1 MKNVRYMTI
10 VITCLALL
18 GAMQA
23 MAVNYPQMKPAR
35 QQTYGQPMHVTTA
48 TAPTATFHSTSPIAG
63 TYSGVSTL
71 NANGTVNEDAY
82 GVGRRNVSGP
92 RRSSGGGMGT
102 PDDGPQ
108 YSDADNPAQSNPN
121 GSPLGGPV
129 LPLLLL
135 AFAYMCLR
143 PFLKRKRATQS

>member
-35 QQTYGQPMHVTTA
+35 QQMYGQPLYVTTA
-48 TAPTATFHSTSPIAG
+48 TAPTATFHSTSPMTG

-71 NANGTVNEDAY
+71 NANGTVNEEAY
-82 GVGRRNVSGP
+82 GVGRANVSGP
-92 RRSSGGGMGT
+92 RRAGGGGGV
-102 PDDGPQ
+102 DQ
-108 YSDADNPAQSNPN
+108 ASENDNQWN
-121 GSPLGGPV
+121 GSPLGSPV
-129 LPLLLL
+129 MPLLLL
-135 AFAYMCLR
+135 ACAYMCLR
-143 PFLKRKRATQS
+143 PFLKRKRASNG

>member
-1 MKNVRYMTI
+1 MTI

-35 QQTYGQPMHVTTA
+35 PTYGQPMHVTAA
-48 TAPTATFHSTSPIAG
+48 TAPTATFHSTSPMAG

-71 NANGTVNEDAY
+71 NANGTVNEEAY
-82 GVGRRNVSGP
+82 GVGRANVSGP
-92 RRSSGGGMGT
+92 RRAGGGGGV
-102 PDDGPQ
+102 DEA
-108 YSDADNPAQSNPN
+108 SENDNQWN
-121 GSPLGGPV
+121 GSPLGSPV

-135 AFAYMCLR
+135 AMAFCGVTYLR
-143 PFLKRKRATQS
+143 RSRV

>member
-1 MKNVRYMTI
+1 MKDVRYMTI

-35 QQTYGQPMHVTTA
+35 QQMYGQPMHVTTA
-48 TAPTATFHSTSPIAG
+48 TAPTATFHSTSPMAG

-71 NANGTVNEDAY
+71 NANGTVNEEAY
-82 GVGRRNVSGP
+82 GVGRANVSGP
-92 RRSSGGGMGT
+92 RRAGGGGGV
-102 PDDGPQ
+102 DE
-108 YSDADNPAQSNPN
+108 AAENDNQWN
-121 GSPLGGPV
+121 GSPIGSPV

-135 AFAYMCLR
+135 ACAYMCLR
-143 PFLKRKRATQS
+143 PFLKRKRACNG